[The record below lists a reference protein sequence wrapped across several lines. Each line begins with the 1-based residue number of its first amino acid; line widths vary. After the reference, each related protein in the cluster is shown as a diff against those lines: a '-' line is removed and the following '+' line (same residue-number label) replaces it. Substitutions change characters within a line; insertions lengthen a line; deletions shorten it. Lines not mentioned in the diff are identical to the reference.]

1 MRVDTVMKETL
12 GYINDELVSVV
23 ERLRFVSNNMD
34 DRRKHDDC
42 CQQVE
47 VVINKLRDLIR
58 ETDLKEGETN
68 GT

>member
-23 ERLRFVSNNMD
+23 ERLRFVANNMD
-34 DRRKHDDC
+34 DRRRHDDC

-47 VVINKLRDLIR
+47 VAINKLRDLIR
-58 ETDLKEGETN
+58 ETDIKEGETE
-68 GT
+68 